1 MEMDLEQ
8 MVVRGGAKMR
18 KCAVIIPVLNPVEGL
33 INYVAELLNKGAPQ
47 IIVVNDG
54 SDEELLPIF
63 EKLDAMKGCTV
74 LTHEVNRGKGRALKT
89 AFTYFLEHYKDLV
102 GVITADAD
110 GQHTVMD
117 VCRIS
122 EALERDDEGIILGVR
137 DFDEV
142 NIPKRSLIGNKLTS
156 YIFRLLYGYNIKDTQ
171 TGLRGIPIKVLPS
184 LIKLQGERY
193 EYEMNMLIQAKKM
206 NLKISEVPIETV
218 YFNNNEG
225 SHYNSIVDS
234 TRIFIRLISGFLQYF
249 FSTVTSGIID
259 IFFFVLLNNF
269 LLKDLSLEMRV
280 FYATFVARAISSSY
294 NFYINRRIV
303 FKGGNSFF
311 KSVLKY
317 YILCLAII
325 ISSYLLITFTN
336 KLLGINVVFAKICFD
351 IILGICSYQ
360 IQLHWVFKKRK
371 RMYEGQ

>member
-1 MEMDLEQ
+1 MDSDVFGYERGCEMKEC
-8 MVVRGGAKMR
+8 V
-18 KCAVIIPVLNPVEGL
+18 VIIPALNPEETL
-33 INYVAELLNKGAPQ
+33 IDYVAELLNKGALQ

-54 SDEELLPIF
+54 SDKELLPIF
-63 EKLDAMKGCTV
+63 EKLASNERCTV
-74 LTHEVNRGKGRALKT
+74 LTHDVNCGKGRALKT
-89 AFTYFLEHYKDLV
+89 AFAYVLENYKELA

-110 GQHTVMD
+110 GQHTIQD
-117 VCRIS
+117 VFKIAK
-122 EALERDDEGIILGVR
+122 ELERDPNGIILGVR
-137 DFDEV
+137 DFDQT

-156 YIFRLLYGYNIKDTQ
+156 FIFRLLYGYNIKDTQ
-171 TGLRGIPIKVLPS
+171 TGLRGIPINLLPAFV
-184 LIKLQGERY
+184 KLKGERY
-193 EYEMNMLIQAKKM
+193 EYEMNMLIQVKKLNATM
-206 NLKISEVPIETV
+206 SEVPIETV

-259 IFFFVLLNNF
+259 VFVFVLLNNF
-269 LLKDLSLEMRV
+269 LLKDLPLEWRV
-280 FYATFVARAISSSY
+280 FYSTFIARAISSSY

-303 FKGGNSFF
+303 FKAGNTFF
-311 KSVLKY
+311 KSILKY

-325 ISSYLLITFTN
+325 ISSYLLITCTN
-336 KLLGINVVFAKICFD
+336 KFLGINVVFAKICFD

>member
-1 MEMDLEQ
+1 M
-8 MVVRGGAKMR
+8 K
-18 KCAVIIPVLNPVEGL
+18 KCAVIIPVLNPAEDL
-33 INYVAELLNKGAPQ
+33 IHYVAALLSNGVPQ

-54 SDEELLPIF
+54 SNKELIPIF
-63 EKLDAMKGCTV
+63 EKLDAMERCTV
-74 LTHEVNRGKGRALKT
+74 LTHAVNRGKGRALKT
-89 AFTYFLEHYKDLV
+89 AFAYFLEHFKDLV

-110 GQHTVMD
+110 GQHTVKD
-117 VCRIS
+117 VCRIAD
-122 EALERDDEGIILGVR
+122 ALEGNDEGIILGVR

-142 NIPKRSLIGNKLTS
+142 DIPKRSLIGNKLTS
-156 YIFRLLYGYNIKDTQ
+156 FIFRLLYGYNIKDTQ
-171 TGLRGIPIKVLPS
+171 TGLRGIPTNVLS
-184 LIKLQGERY
+184 SIIKLQGERY

-206 NLKISEVPIETV
+206 NLTISEVPIETV

-234 TRIFIRLISGFLQYF
+234 TRIFIRLITGFLQYF

-269 LLKDLSLEMRV
+269 LLKELSLEMRV

-303 FKGGNSFF
+303 FKGSNTFF

-325 ISSYLLITFTN
+325 ITSYLLITFTN
-336 KLLGINVVFAKICFD
+336 KFLGINVVLAKICFD
-351 IILGICSYQ
+351 ILIGICSYQ
-360 IQLHWVFKKRK
+360 IQLHWVF
-371 RMYEGQ
+371 

>member
-1 MEMDLEQ
+1 MKES
-8 MVVRGGAKMR
+8 
-18 KCAVIIPVLNPVEGL
+18 AVIIPVLNPEDSL
-33 INYVAELLNKGAPQ
+33 IDYVGELLNNGAPQ

-54 SDEELLPIF
+54 SDKELLPIF
-63 EKLDAMKGCTV
+63 EKLASMERCTV

-89 AFTYFLEHYKDLV
+89 AFAYFLKNFRGLA

-110 GQHTVMD
+110 GQHTVKD
-117 VCRIS
+117 VYRIAD
-122 EALERDDEGIILGVR
+122 ELERNAEGIILGVR
-137 DFDEV
+137 DFDKA

-156 YIFRLLYGYNIKDTQ
+156 FIFRLLYGYNIKDTQ
-171 TGLRGIPIKVLPS
+171 TGLRGIPTKVLPAFV
-184 LIKLQGERY
+184 KLKGERY
-193 EYEMNMLIQAKKM
+193 EYEMNVLIQAKKM
-206 NLKISEVPIETV
+206 NLTMSEIPIETV

-259 IFFFVLLNNF
+259 VFFFVLLNNF
-269 LLKDLSLEMRV
+269 LLKDLSLEWRV
-280 FYATFVARAISSSY
+280 FYSTFTARAISSSY

-303 FKGGNSFF
+303 FKAGNTFF
-311 KSVLKY
+311 KSILKY
-317 YILCLAII
+317 YTLCLAII
-325 ISSYLLITFTN
+325 ISSYLLITITN
-336 KLLGINVVFAKICFD
+336 KLLGINVVFAKILFD

-371 RMYEGQ
+371 RVYEG

>member
-1 MEMDLEQ
+1 M
-8 MVVRGGAKMR
+8 K
-18 KCAVIIPVLNPVEGL
+18 KCAVIIPVLNPAEDL
-33 INYVAELLNKGAPQ
+33 IHYVAALLSNGVPQ

-54 SDEELLPIF
+54 SNKELIPIF
-63 EKLDAMKGCTV
+63 EKLDAMERCTV
-74 LTHEVNRGKGRALKT
+74 LTHAVNRGKGRALKT
-89 AFTYFLEHYKDLV
+89 AFAYFLEHFKDLV

-110 GQHTVMD
+110 GQHTVKD
-117 VCRIS
+117 VCRIAD
-122 EALERDDEGIILGVR
+122 ALEGNDEGIILGVR

-142 NIPKRSLIGNKLTS
+142 DIPKRSLIGNKLTS
-156 YIFRLLYGYNIKDTQ
+156 FIFRLLYGYNIKDTQ
-171 TGLRGIPIKVLPS
+171 TGLRGIPTNVLPS
-184 LIKLQGERY
+184 IIKLQGERY

-206 NLKISEVPIETV
+206 NLTISEVPIETV

-269 LLKDLSLEMRV
+269 LLKELSLEMRV

-303 FKGGNSFF
+303 FKGSNTFF
-311 KSVLKY
+311 KSVLNY

-325 ISSYLLITFTN
+325 ITSYLLITFTN
-336 KLLGINVVFAKICFD
+336 KFLGINVVLAKICFD
-351 IILGICSYQ
+351 ILIGICSYQ

-371 RMYEGQ
+371 RMY